1 MLGAVNFFVSS
12 INTLVTKTMEDTL
25 MTVKQYEA
33 ARCGHWQGLGFWEL
47 AGMGESLSFRGKR
60 IEKSRRVC
68 VEGKGVETSPYHP
81 LPRLEY
87 DAYRT
92 DLEELSLGPRDAG
105 TRGRLESAQATFQAH
120 RDKYEKLRGDV
131 AIKLKFLEENMVLT
145 PPL

>member
-1 MLGAVNFFVSS
+1 VR
-12 INTLVTKTMEDTL
+12 TKGWRPAFIT
-25 MTVKQYEA
+25 
-33 ARCGHWQGLGFWEL
+33 
-47 AGMGESLSFRGKR
+47 
-60 IEKSRRVC
+60 
-68 VEGKGVETSPYHP
+68 P

-131 AIKLKFLEENMVLT
+131 AIKLKFLEENKVPT
-145 PPL
+145 PPP

>member
-1 MLGAVNFFVSS
+1 
-12 INTLVTKTMEDTL
+12 

-33 ARCGHWQGLGFWEL
+33 ARCGHWQGLGFGEL
-47 AGMGESLSFRGKR
+47 AGMGGNLGIRGIR
-60 IEKSRRVC
+60 IQEGRRVC
-68 VEGKGVETSPYHP
+68 LEDKGVETSLYHP

-131 AIKLKFLEENMVLT
+131 AIKLKFLEENKVPT
-145 PPL
+145 PPP

>member
-1 MLGAVNFFVSS
+1 
-12 INTLVTKTMEDTL
+12 MEDTL

-33 ARCGHWQGLGFWEL
+33 ARCGPRIREVGWHGGECKRQGHTGSERK
-47 AGMGESLSFRGKR
+47 GSVCMCGQRGGDQPLS
-60 IEKSRRVC
+60 
-68 VEGKGVETSPYHP
+68 P

-105 TRGRLESAQATFQAH
+105 TRGRLESAQATFQTH

-131 AIKLKFLEENMVLT
+131 AIKLKFLEENKVL
-145 PPL
+145 PYSLGPKSPKP

>member
-1 MLGAVNFFVSS
+1 
-12 INTLVTKTMEDTL
+12 MEDTL

-33 ARCGHWQGLGFWEL
+33 A
-47 AGMGESLSFRGKR
+47 
-60 IEKSRRVC
+60 
-68 VEGKGVETSPYHP
+68 
-81 LPRLEY
+81 RLEY

-131 AIKLKFLEENMVLT
+131 AIKLKFLEENKVQT
-145 PPL
+145 PPLGSLPTSLSVTLTRPISEWENAA